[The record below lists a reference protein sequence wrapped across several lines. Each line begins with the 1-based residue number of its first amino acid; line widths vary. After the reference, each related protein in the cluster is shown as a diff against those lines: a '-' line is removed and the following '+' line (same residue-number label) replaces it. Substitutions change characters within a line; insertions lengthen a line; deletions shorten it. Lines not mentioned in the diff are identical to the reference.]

1 MELQVERL
9 CKSYVY
15 SRVLK
20 EVSFHIKEGMYGLLG
35 KNGAGKTTLM
45 KILAGILE
53 KGSGEIYYDGSE
65 VKDINE
71 VRHRIGYI
79 PQKFSFYPN
88 MTVFEIMDYFSVLN
102 KVKKD
107 KKGKIEK
114 LLDLVHLVGQEHTKT
129 KNLSGEMKQRL
140 GIAVSLIGD
149 PDLLMVDEPTME
161 LDPMER
167 TNLGNVLASLA
178 KNRTILLSSH
188 IVSDFETTCKRLIV
202 LDEGEAVFA
211 GSKDE
216 LIERCRR
223 NVWEIRVA
231 EHELIKYENE
241 YLISKKELFEEGFL
255 LRIVSVEKP
264 MGMAYEVTPTLN
276 DAYMYLVGD

>member
-15 SRVLK
+15 SRALK

-53 KGSGEIYYDGSE
+53 KGSGEIYFDGCE

-71 VRHRIGYI
+71 IRHRIGYI

-149 PDLLMVDEPTME
+149 PDLLLVDEPTME

-211 GSKDE
+211 GRKDE

-264 MGMAYEVTPTLN
+264 MGMAYEVTSTRN
-276 DAYMYLVGD
+276 DAYMYLVR

>member
-276 DAYMYLVGD
+276 DAYMYLVR

>member
-15 SRVLK
+15 SRALK

-53 KGSGEIYYDGSE
+53 KGLGEIYFDGSE

-71 VRHRIGYI
+71 IRHRIGYI

-149 PDLLMVDEPTME
+149 PDLLLVDEPTME
-161 LDPMER
+161 LDPMES

-202 LDEGEAVFA
+202 LDEGEAVFV

-276 DAYMYLVGD
+276 DAYMYLVR

>member
-15 SRVLK
+15 SRALK

-45 KILAGILE
+45 KILAGVLE
-53 KGSGEIYYDGSE
+53 KSSGEIYYDGSE

-71 VRHRIGYI
+71 IRHRIGYI
-79 PQKFSFYPN
+79 PQKFSFFPN

-149 PDLLMVDEPTME
+149 PDLLLVDEPMVE

-167 TNLGNVLASLA
+167 TNLSNVLASLA

-188 IVSDFETTCKRLIV
+188 IVSDFESTCKRLIV
-202 LDEGEAVFA
+202 LDKGEAVFA

-241 YLISKKELFEEGFL
+241 YLVSKKELFEEGFL

-276 DAYMYLVGD
+276 DAYMYLVR

>member
-15 SRVLK
+15 SRALK

-53 KGSGEIYYDGSE
+53 KGSGEIYFDGSE

-71 VRHRIGYI
+71 IRHRIGYI

-149 PDLLMVDEPTME
+149 PDLLLVDEPIME

-188 IVSDFETTCKRLIV
+188 IVSDFESTCKRLIV
-202 LDEGEAVFA
+202 LDKGEAVFA

-264 MGMAYEVTPTLN
+264 MGMAYEVSPTLN
-276 DAYMYLVGD
+276 DAYMYLVR

>member
-15 SRVLK
+15 SRALK

-53 KGSGEIYYDGSE
+53 KGSGEIYFDGCE

-71 VRHRIGYI
+71 IRHRIGYI

-114 LLDLVHLVGQEHTKT
+114 LLDLVHLVGQENTKT

-140 GIAVSLIGD
+140 GIEVSLIGD
-149 PDLLMVDEPTME
+149 PDLLLVDEPTME

-264 MGMAYEVTPTLN
+264 MGMAYEVTSTLN
-276 DAYMYLVGD
+276 DAYMYLVR

>member
-15 SRVLK
+15 SRALK

-53 KGSGEIYYDGSE
+53 KGSGEIYFDGCE

-71 VRHRIGYI
+71 IRHRIGYI

-114 LLDLVHLVGQEHTKT
+114 LLDLVHLVGQENTKT

-149 PDLLMVDEPTME
+149 PDLLLVDEPMVE

-167 TNLGNVLASLA
+167 TNLSNVLASLA

-223 NVWEIRVA
+223 NV
-231 EHELIKYENE
+231 
-241 YLISKKELFEEGFL
+241 
-255 LRIVSVEKP
+255 
-264 MGMAYEVTPTLN
+264 
-276 DAYMYLVGD
+276 

>member
-9 CKSYVY
+9 CKSYIY

-45 KILAGILE
+45 KILAGVLE
-53 KGSGEIYYDGSE
+53 KSSGEIYYDGSE

-71 VRHRIGYI
+71 IRHRIGYI
-79 PQKFSFYPN
+79 PQKFSFFPN

-107 KKGKIEK
+107 KKSKIEK

-149 PDLLMVDEPTME
+149 PDLLLVDEPTME

-241 YLISKKELFEEGFL
+241 YLVSKKELFEEGFL
-255 LRIVSVEKP
+255 LRIVSEEKP
-264 MGMAYEVTPTLN
+264 MGMAYEVYPTLN
-276 DAYMYLVGD
+276 DAYMYLVR

>member
-15 SRVLK
+15 SRALK

-53 KGSGEIYYDGSE
+53 KGSGEIYFDGSE

-71 VRHRIGYI
+71 IRHRIGYI

-114 LLDLVHLVGQEHTKT
+114 LLDLVHLVGQENTKT

-149 PDLLMVDEPTME
+149 PDLLLVDEPTME

-276 DAYMYLVGD
+276 DAYMYLVR

>member
-53 KGSGEIYYDGSE
+53 KGSGEIYFDGSE

-202 LDEGEAVFA
+202 LDEGEAEFA

-276 DAYMYLVGD
+276 DAYIYLVR

>member
-53 KGSGEIYYDGSE
+53 KGSGEIYFDGSE

-149 PDLLMVDEPTME
+149 PDLLLVDEPMVE

-167 TNLGNVLASLA
+167 TNLSNVLASLA

-276 DAYMYLVGD
+276 DAYMYLVR

>member
-1 MELQVERL
+1 M
-9 CKSYVY
+9 
-15 SRVLK
+15 
-20 EVSFHIKEGMYGLLG
+20 
-35 KNGAGKTTLM
+35 
-45 KILAGILE
+45 
-53 KGSGEIYYDGSE
+53 
-65 VKDINE
+65 
-71 VRHRIGYI
+71 
-79 PQKFSFYPN
+79 
-88 MTVFEIMDYFSVLN
+88 
-102 KVKKD
+102 
-107 KKGKIEK
+107 
-114 LLDLVHLVGQEHTKT
+114 GQEHTKT

-149 PDLLMVDEPTME
+149 PDLLLVDEPTME

-188 IVSDFETTCKRLIV
+188 IVSDFESTCKRLIV
-202 LDEGEAVFA
+202 LDKGEAVFA

-264 MGMAYEVTPTLN
+264 MGMAYEVSPTLN
-276 DAYMYLVGD
+276 DAYMYLVR

>member
-53 KGSGEIYYDGSE
+53 KGSGEIYFDGSE

-114 LLDLVHLVGQEHTKT
+114 LLDLVHLVGQENTKT

-149 PDLLMVDEPTME
+149 PDLLLVDEPMVE

-167 TNLGNVLASLA
+167 TNLSNVLASLA

-276 DAYMYLVGD
+276 DAYIYLVR

>member
-53 KGSGEIYYDGSE
+53 KGSGEIYFDGSE

-255 LRIVSVEKP
+255 LRIVSEEKP

-276 DAYMYLVGD
+276 DAYMYLVE

>member
-15 SRVLK
+15 SRALK

-53 KGSGEIYYDGSE
+53 KGSGEIYFDGSE

-71 VRHRIGYI
+71 IRHRIGYI

-114 LLDLVHLVGQEHTKT
+114 LLDLVHLVGQENTKT

-149 PDLLMVDEPTME
+149 PDLLLVDEPMVE

-167 TNLGNVLASLA
+167 TNLSNVLASLA

-188 IVSDFETTCKRLIV
+188 IVSDFESTCKRLIV
-202 LDEGEAVFA
+202 LDKGETVFA

-276 DAYMYLVGD
+276 DAYMYLVR

>member
-53 KGSGEIYYDGSE
+53 KGSGEIYFDGSE

-71 VRHRIGYI
+71 IRHRIGYI

-129 KNLSGEMKQRL
+129 KNLSGGMKQRL

-149 PDLLMVDEPTME
+149 PDLLLVDEPTVE

-167 TNLGNVLASLA
+167 TNFVNVLASFA
-178 KNRTILLSSH
+178 KTRTVLLSSH
-188 IVSDFETTCKRLIV
+188 IVSDFEATCKRLLV
-202 LDEGEAVFA
+202 LNEGEAVFA

-216 LIERCRR
+216 LVERCRG

-241 YLISKKELFEEGFL
+241 YLVSKKELFEEGFL
-255 LRIVSVEKP
+255 LRIVSEEKP
-264 MGMAYEVTPTLN
+264 MGMAYKVTPTLN
-276 DAYMYLVGD
+276 DAYMYLVR

>member
-53 KGSGEIYYDGSE
+53 KGSGEIYFDGSE

-149 PDLLMVDEPTME
+149 PHLLMVDEPTME

-276 DAYMYLVGD
+276 DAYIYLVR

>member
-15 SRVLK
+15 SRALK

-53 KGSGEIYYDGSE
+53 KGSGEIYFDGCE

-71 VRHRIGYI
+71 IRHRIGYI

-114 LLDLVHLVGQEHTKT
+114 LLDLVHLVGQENTKT

-149 PDLLMVDEPTME
+149 PDLLLVDEPTME

-264 MGMAYEVTPTLN
+264 MGMAYEVTSTLN
-276 DAYMYLVGD
+276 DAYMYLVR

>member
-1 MELQVERL
+1 MELKVERL
-9 CKSYVY
+9 CKAYEF
-15 SRVLK
+15 RTGLK
-20 EVSFHIKEGMYGLLG
+20 EVSFHVKEGMYGLLG
-35 KNGAGKTTLM
+35 KRGAGKTTLM
-45 KILAGILE
+45 KILGGVLE
-53 KGSGEIYYDGSE
+53 KSSGEIYYDGSE

-71 VRHRIGYI
+71 IRHRIGYI
-79 PQKFSFYPN
+79 PQNFSFYPN

-102 KVKKD
+102 KVRKG

-129 KNLSGEMKQRL
+129 KNLSGGMKQRL
-140 GIAVSLIGD
+140 GTAVSLIGD
-149 PDLLMVDEPTME
+149 PDLLLVDEPTVG

-167 TNLGNVLASLA
+167 TNFGNLLASFA
-178 KNRTILLSSH
+178 KNMTILLSSH
-188 IVSDFETTCKRLIV
+188 IVSDFEATCKRLIV
-202 LDEGEAVFA
+202 LDKGEAVFA

-255 LRIVSVEKP
+255 LRIVSEEKP
-264 MGMAYEVTPTLN
+264 MGMAYEVSPTLN
-276 DAYMYLVGD
+276 DAYMYLVR

>member
-53 KGSGEIYYDGSE
+53 KGSGEIYFDGSE

-276 DAYMYLVGD
+276 DAYIYLVR

>member
-53 KGSGEIYYDGSE
+53 KGSGEIYFDGSE

-188 IVSDFETTCKRLIV
+188 IVSDFETTCKRLLV
-202 LDEGEAVFA
+202 LNEGEAVFA

-216 LIERCRR
+216 LVERCRG

-276 DAYMYLVGD
+276 DAYIYLVR

>member
-9 CKSYVY
+9 CKSYIY

-53 KGSGEIYYDGSE
+53 KGSGEIYFDGSE

-71 VRHRIGYI
+71 IRHRIGYI

-149 PDLLMVDEPTME
+149 PDLLLVDEPTME

-202 LDEGEAVFA
+202 LDKGEAVFA

-241 YLISKKELFEEGFL
+241 YLVSKKELFEEGFL
-255 LRIVSVEKP
+255 LRIVSEEKP

-276 DAYMYLVGD
+276 DAYMYLVR

>member
-71 VRHRIGYI
+71 IRHRIGYI

-129 KNLSGEMKQRL
+129 KNLSGGMKQRL

-149 PDLLMVDEPTME
+149 PDLLLVDEPTVE

-167 TNLGNVLASLA
+167 TNFGNVLASLA

-202 LDEGEAVFA
+202 LDKGEVVFA

-241 YLISKKELFEEGFL
+241 YLVSKKELFEEGFL
-255 LRIVSVEKP
+255 LRIVSEEKP
-264 MGMAYEVTPTLN
+264 MGMAYKVTPTLN
-276 DAYMYLVGD
+276 DAYMYLVR

>member
-15 SRVLK
+15 SRALK

-53 KGSGEIYYDGSE
+53 KGSGEIYFDGSE

-188 IVSDFETTCKRLIV
+188 IVSDFESTCKRLIV
-202 LDEGEAVFA
+202 LDKGEAVFA

-276 DAYMYLVGD
+276 DAYIYLVR

>member
-15 SRVLK
+15 SRALK

-53 KGSGEIYYDGSE
+53 KGSGEIYFDGSE

-71 VRHRIGYI
+71 IRHRIGYI

-140 GIAVSLIGD
+140 GIAVSLIGE
-149 PDLLMVDEPTME
+149 PDLLLVDEPTME

-188 IVSDFETTCKRLIV
+188 IVSDFESTCKRLIV
-202 LDEGEAVFA
+202 LDKGEAVFA

-264 MGMAYEVTPTLN
+264 MGMAYEVSPTLN
-276 DAYMYLVGD
+276 DAYMYLVR

>member
-53 KGSGEIYYDGSE
+53 KSSGEIYYDGSE

-71 VRHRIGYI
+71 IRHRIGYI

-129 KNLSGEMKQRL
+129 K
-140 GIAVSLIGD
+140 IF
-149 PDLLMVDEPTME
+149 P
-161 LDPMER
+161 
-167 TNLGNVLASLA
+167 
-178 KNRTILLSSH
+178 
-188 IVSDFETTCKRLIV
+188 
-202 LDEGEAVFA
+202 
-211 GSKDE
+211 
-216 LIERCRR
+216 
-223 NVWEIRVA
+223 
-231 EHELIKYENE
+231 
-241 YLISKKELFEEGFL
+241 
-255 LRIVSVEKP
+255 EK
-264 MGMAYEVTPTLN
+264 
-276 DAYMYLVGD
+276 

>member
-15 SRVLK
+15 SRALK

-53 KGSGEIYYDGSE
+53 KGSGEIYFDGCE

-71 VRHRIGYI
+71 IRHRIGYI

-114 LLDLVHLVGQEHTKT
+114 LLDLVHLVGQENTKT

-149 PDLLMVDEPTME
+149 PDLLLVDEPTME

-216 LIERCRR
+216 LMERCRR

-264 MGMAYEVTPTLN
+264 MGMAYEVTSTLN
-276 DAYMYLVGD
+276 DAYMYLVR

>member
-15 SRVLK
+15 SRALK

-53 KGSGEIYYDGSE
+53 KGSGEIYFDGSE

-71 VRHRIGYI
+71 IRHRIGYI

-114 LLDLVHLVGQEHTKT
+114 LLDLVHLVGQENTKT

-149 PDLLMVDEPTME
+149 PDLLLVDEPMVE

-167 TNLGNVLASLA
+167 TNLSNVLASLA

-188 IVSDFETTCKRLIV
+188 IVSDFESTCKRLIV
-202 LDEGEAVFA
+202 LDKGEAVFA

-276 DAYMYLVGD
+276 DAYMYLVR

>member
-9 CKSYVY
+9 CKSYIY

-53 KGSGEIYYDGSE
+53 KGSGEIYFDGSE

-114 LLDLVHLVGQEHTKT
+114 LLDLVHLVGQENTKT

-149 PDLLMVDEPTME
+149 PDLLLVDEPMVE

-188 IVSDFETTCKRLIV
+188 IVSDFESTCKRLIV
-202 LDEGEAVFA
+202 LDKGEAVFA

-276 DAYMYLVGD
+276 DAYMYLVR

>member
-15 SRVLK
+15 SRALK

-45 KILAGILE
+45 KILAGVLE
-53 KGSGEIYYDGSE
+53 KSSGEIYYDGSE

-71 VRHRIGYI
+71 IRHRIGYI
-79 PQKFSFYPN
+79 PQKFSFFPN

-149 PDLLMVDEPTME
+149 PDLLLVDEPTME

-241 YLISKKELFEEGFL
+241 YLVSKKELFEEGFL
-255 LRIVSVEKP
+255 LRIVSEEKP
-264 MGMAYEVTPTLN
+264 MGMAYEVYPTLN
-276 DAYMYLVGD
+276 DAYMYLVR

>member
-15 SRVLK
+15 SRALK

-53 KGSGEIYYDGSE
+53 KGSGEIYFDGSE

-71 VRHRIGYI
+71 IRHRIGYI

-149 PDLLMVDEPTME
+149 PDLLLVDEPTME

-188 IVSDFETTCKRLIV
+188 IVSDFESTCKRLIV
-202 LDEGEAVFA
+202 LDKGEAVFA

-241 YLISKKELFEEGFL
+241 YLVSKKELFEEGFL

-276 DAYMYLVGD
+276 DAYMYLVR

>member
-15 SRVLK
+15 SRALK

-53 KGSGEIYYDGSE
+53 KGSGEIYFDGSE

-71 VRHRIGYI
+71 IRHRIGYI

-149 PDLLMVDEPTME
+149 PDLLLVDEPTME

-202 LDEGEAVFA
+202 LDKGEAVFA

-216 LIERCRR
+216 LMERCRR

-241 YLISKKELFEEGFL
+241 YLVSKKELFEEGFL

-276 DAYMYLVGD
+276 DAYMYLVR

>member
-15 SRVLK
+15 SRGLK

-53 KGSGEIYYDGSE
+53 KSSGEIYYDGSE

-71 VRHRIGYI
+71 IRHRIGYI

-129 KNLSGEMKQRL
+129 KALSGGMKQSL

-149 PDLLMVDEPTME
+149 PDLLLVDEPMVE

-167 TNLGNVLASLA
+167 TNFVNMLASFA
-178 KNRTILLSSH
+178 KTKTILLSSH
-188 IVSDFETTCKRLIV
+188 IVSDFEATCKRLIV
-202 LDEGEAVFA
+202 LDKGEAVFA

-276 DAYMYLVGD
+276 DAYMYLVR

>member
-15 SRVLK
+15 SRALK

-53 KGSGEIYYDGSE
+53 KGSGEIYFDGSE

-71 VRHRIGYI
+71 IRHRIGYI

-149 PDLLMVDEPTME
+149 PDLLLVDEPMVE

-167 TNLGNVLASLA
+167 TNLSNVLASLA

-188 IVSDFETTCKRLIV
+188 IVSDFESTCKRLIV
-202 LDEGEAVFA
+202 LDKGEAVFA

-276 DAYMYLVGD
+276 DAYMYLVR

>member
-15 SRVLK
+15 SRALK

-53 KGSGEIYYDGSE
+53 KGSGEIYFDGSE

-71 VRHRIGYI
+71 IRHRIGYI

-149 PDLLMVDEPTME
+149 PDLLLVDEPTME

-241 YLISKKELFEEGFL
+241 YLVSKKELFEEGFL
-255 LRIVSVEKP
+255 LRIVSEEKP
-264 MGMAYEVTPTLN
+264 MGMAYEVYPTLN
-276 DAYMYLVGD
+276 DAYMYLVR

>member
-15 SRVLK
+15 SRALK

-53 KGSGEIYYDGSE
+53 KGSGEIYFDGSE

-71 VRHRIGYI
+71 IRHRIGYI

-149 PDLLMVDEPTME
+149 PDLLLVDEPTME

-216 LIERCRR
+216 LMERCRR

-276 DAYMYLVGD
+276 DAYMYLVR

>member
-15 SRVLK
+15 SRALK

-53 KGSGEIYYDGSE
+53 KGSGEIYFDGSE

-71 VRHRIGYI
+71 IRHRIGYI

-114 LLDLVHLVGQEHTKT
+114 LLDLVHLVGQENTKT

-149 PDLLMVDEPTME
+149 PDLLLVDEPTME

-216 LIERCRR
+216 LMERCRR

-276 DAYMYLVGD
+276 DAYMYLVR

>member
-15 SRVLK
+15 SRALK

-53 KGSGEIYYDGSE
+53 KGSGEIYFDGSE

-71 VRHRIGYI
+71 IRHRIGYI

-149 PDLLMVDEPTME
+149 PDLLLVDEPTME

-188 IVSDFETTCKRLIV
+188 IVSDFESTCKRLIV
-202 LDEGEAVFA
+202 LDKGEAVFA

-264 MGMAYEVTPTLN
+264 MGMAYEVSPTLN
-276 DAYMYLVGD
+276 DAYMYLVR

>member
-15 SRVLK
+15 SRALK

-45 KILAGILE
+45 KILAGVLE
-53 KGSGEIYYDGSE
+53 KSSGEIYYDGSE

-71 VRHRIGYI
+71 IRHRIGYI
-79 PQKFSFYPN
+79 PQKFSFFPN

-107 KKGKIEK
+107 KKSKIEK

-149 PDLLMVDEPTME
+149 PDLLLVDEPTME

-188 IVSDFETTCKRLIV
+188 IVSDFESTCKRLIV
-202 LDEGEAVFA
+202 LDKGEAVFA

-276 DAYMYLVGD
+276 DAYMYLVR

>member
-15 SRVLK
+15 SRALK

-53 KGSGEIYYDGSE
+53 KGSGEIYFDGSE

-71 VRHRIGYI
+71 IRHRIGYI

-149 PDLLMVDEPTME
+149 PDLLLVDEPTME
-161 LDPMER
+161 LDLMER

-216 LIERCRR
+216 LMERCRR

-276 DAYMYLVGD
+276 DAYMYLVR